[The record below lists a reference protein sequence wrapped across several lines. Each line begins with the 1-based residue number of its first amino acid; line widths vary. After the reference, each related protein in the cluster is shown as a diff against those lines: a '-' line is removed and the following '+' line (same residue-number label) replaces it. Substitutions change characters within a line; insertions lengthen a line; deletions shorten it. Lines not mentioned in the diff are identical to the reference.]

1 MDDPTKNDFEILKMI
16 KYIYTY
22 TFLFLISMSLRDNHV
37 KRTIIK
43 R

>member
-1 MDDPTKNDFEILKMI
+1 MDDEKRFRNFKDDKI
-16 KYIYTY
+16 YIY